1 LRGIETRFDFLEI
14 AQKHEQRPGKVW
26 EKEAIEMP
34 RARLPESVHKLRGTQ
49 YRDRR
54 IQSEVTG
61 GRPKQPDHLSE
72 DAKKEWRRIVPL
84 LEQRGTLSKAD
95 SAVLALYCETHSR
108 WLQAKRDVAEHG
120 IIVQTTVLD
129 RSGEQVTTRK
139 QNPALKIAE
148 NAERSLRA
156 FLREFGMTP
165 AARERVKPTKP
176 AKEATDS
183 PFAFLD
189 EEQ

>member
-1 LRGIETRFDFLEI
+1 MS
-14 AQKHEQRPGKVW
+14 GKG
-26 EKEAIEMP
+26 KIEMP
-34 RARLPESVHKLRGTQ
+34 KPRLPENLPKLRGTA
-49 YRDRR
+49 YRDRSKP
-54 IQSEVTG
+54 SEVAA
-61 GRPKQPDHLSE
+61 GRPKQPEHLSE
-72 DAKKEWRRIVPL
+72 DGKKEWRRIVPL

-129 RSGEQVTTRK
+129 RSGEQVITRK

-165 AARERVKPTKP
+165 QSRERVKPTKP
-176 AKEATDS
+176 ATEKAPDS